1 MINDLIFLVGMKTM
15 TKLFENKVAMI
26 TGGASGIGEGITNVL
41 SKKGAAVAICDI
53 DENAAKNLA
62 EKINSAGGNAISGY
76 VDVVDKKSLDEFV
89 SYINSE
95 FGNLSICIPNAGVVG
110 SKDFSY
116 RKDYND
122 SDWEMTIDVNLLG
135 VKNTVDSVK
144 DKFISSKEGKIV
156 IISSHG
162 GRKPRGT
169 GDKGRGNVQHP
180 YLVSK
185 AAVIQYMHLLA
196 QELGPYNINVNAV
209 CPGRI
214 WTPIWEAIAVNNKE
228 VNPEYKEMSNYE
240 IFIEQI
246 KQVMPLGRPQTP
258 EDIGNAVS
266 FLVSPD
272 ASEITGQ
279 ALNVNG
285 GASMN

>member
-1 MINDLIFLVGMKTM
+1 MINDLLDSVGMKTM
-15 TKLFENKVAMI
+15 TKLLENKVAMI
-26 TGGASGIGEGITNVL
+26 TGGASGIGEGVTKVL
-41 SKKGAAVAICDI
+41 SEKGASVAICDVN
-53 DENAAKNLA
+53 ENAAKILA
-62 EKINSAGGNAISGY
+62 KKINSSGGNAISGY
-76 VDVVDKKSLDEFV
+76 VDVVDKKSIDDFV
-89 SYINSE
+89 SYIISE
-95 FGNLSICIPNAGVVG
+95 FGNLNICVPNAGVIG
-110 SKDFSY
+110 SKDFSS

-122 SDWEMTIDVNLLG
+122 SDWEMTIDVNLIG

-144 DKFISSKEGKIV
+144 DNFISSKEGKIV

-162 GRKPRGT
+162 GRKPRGI
-169 GDKGRGNVQHP
+169 GEKDRGNVQHP

-196 QELGPYNINVNAV
+196 IELGPYNINVNAV

-214 WTPIWEAIAVNNKE
+214 WTPIYEAIALNHKE
-228 VNPEYKEMSNYE
+228 VNSDYANMTNYE
-240 IFIEQI
+240 IFIDQI
-246 KQVMPLGRPQTP
+246 KKVMPLGRPQTP

-266 FLVSPD
+266 FLASPD
-272 ASEITGQ
+272 SSEITGQ